1 MANIAVTNFCNLKC
15 PYCFADDMIC
25 EEKRHI
31 TMDELRRTLSWLA
44 RTPKNHVG
52 IIGGE
57 PTLHPHFSD
66 IIKEVNIYCRDCDTG
81 ATLFTNGIYLDKFV
95 SELGDR
101 FGILINC
108 NPPEEMGPENEK
120 KFHAMMDHLSLL
132 SWFGRRANCGCNLH
146 IGRTDYSYIWE
157 LVERY
162 RLPRLRV
169 SVTAPGGVYTGWRAK
184 KEEYYSRMKP
194 IFLQFCKDAKEHGI
208 HLGSDCNHI
217 PECYYTKSELDLV
230 AEVLEDRP
238 QGFCQPVVDITPD
251 FRATACFGSYDP
263 VDCAQFEDLMQLE
276 RYLLLKKS
284 YPRMCA
290 NATGRCAG
298 CSNHDLL
305 ICQGGCLG
313 FADCAA
319 AQSNSARPLDGA
331 VAESAEV
338 KRDDAS

>member
-31 TMDELRRTLSWLA
+31 TIDELHRTLSWLA

-66 IIKEVNIYCRDCDTG
+66 IIKEINIYCRDCDTG
-81 ATLFTNGIYLDKFV
+81 ATLFTNGIHLDKYV

-101 FGILINC
+101 ISILINC
-108 NPPEEMGPENEK
+108 NPPEEMGPEQEK

-146 IGRTDYSYIWE
+146 IGREDYGYIWE

-162 RLPRLRV
+162 HLPRLRV
-169 SVTAPGGVYTGWRAK
+169 SVTAPGGIYTGWRAK
-184 KEEYYSRMKP
+184 KEEYYTKMKP
-194 IFLQFCKDAKEHGI
+194 IFIQFCKDAKEHGI

-217 PECYYTKSELDLV
+217 PECYFSRGELELV
-230 AEVLEDRP
+230 QEVLEDRP

-263 VDCAQFEDLMQLE
+263 VDCSQFEDLIQLE

-290 NATGRCAG
+290 NGTGKCAS
-298 CSNHDLL
+298 CPDHDLL

-313 FADCAA
+313 FAEVTKD
-319 AQSNSARPLDGA
+319 DGNGKTA
-331 VAESAEV
+331 
-338 KRDDAS
+338 